1 MNQNEKDNL
10 EEAKKSVKIL
20 NFVNGTKEIGNKM
33 LINPCP
39 KCGKKNHFYVYKAT
53 NTFYSYSNCCKGGS
67 IIDYLVQVENMT
79 IPEAIKKLLEIAGFK
94 DNKKSVSEI
103 NTLKKKRN
111 NLIFEEEQNY
121 NLFNQL
127 YNNICN
133 LYKQVKSIENRS
145 IYHQFILDFC
155 DKTTTMC
162 LKYNDENL
170 KYLKHIEEEFEMC
183 LNEFFKYYKNLK
195 IVRSDF
201 DV

>member
-1 MNQNEKDNL
+1 
-10 EEAKKSVKIL
+10 
-20 NFVNGTKEIGNKM
+20 
-33 LINPCP
+33 
-39 KCGKKNHFYVYKAT
+39 
-53 NTFYSYSNCCKGGS
+53 
-67 IIDYLVQVENMT
+67 VENMT
-79 IPEAIKKLLEIAGFK
+79 ITEAIKKLLEIAGFK

-103 NTLKKKRN
+103 NTLRKKRN
-111 NLIFEEEQNY
+111 NLIFEEEQNVI
-121 NLFNQL
+121 LFNQL

-155 DKTTTMC
+155 DKSTTMC

-170 KYLKHIEEEFEMC
+170 KYLKNIEKEFEMC

-201 DV
+201 DVFFTKQTKLKLTTHRHHAGTQPRLRRMEASQLQCEGASVRLLHPESRQ